1 MRGTLAAIAER
12 AEAEAL
18 RTSRVLAQLDLRR
31 ARECE
36 ALARRAR
43 QLNKALGEWR
53 DPATPQDKRLAD
65 ALEFQ
70 DIVQEASRL
79 SVAV

>member
-12 AEAEAL
+12 ADQEAL
-18 RTSRVLAQLDLRR
+18 RASRVLAQLDLRR

-43 QLNKALGEWR
+43 ILERGLGEWR
-53 DPATPQDKRLAD
+53 DPAVAQEKRLAD

-70 DIVQEASRL
+70 SIIQESTRL
-79 SVAV
+79 ALGV